1 MRRDFAASLPERRHA
16 LALAWRTLIDG
27 DWNAEDLEVAYRL
40 VHSLAGASETFGFS
54 ALGGA
59 ARALND
65 YLHAISGDAGS
76 VEAQR
81 ARPEAETL
89 YAALIAALADA

>member
-1 MRRDFAASLPERRHA
+1 MRRDFAASLPERRRT
-16 LALAWRTLIDG
+16 LESAWHTLIDG
-27 DWNAEDLEVAYRL
+27 DWGAEDFEVAYRL

-65 YLHAISGDAGS
+65 HLHAIGGNIGLVAVRGAHEDAK
-76 VEAQR
+76 
-81 ARPEAETL
+81 TL